1 MARVFLVILWVAL
14 LLYLAAADSLLDKL
28 GAVGFFAVGLLL
40 LGGMLAG
47 SMSRR

>member
-1 MARVFLVILWVAL
+1 MKILFCVSGTAL

-28 GAVGFFAVGLLL
+28 GAVWFFAVGLLL
-40 LGGMLAG
+40 LVGMLAG

>member
-1 MARVFLVILWVAL
+1 MKALFCISGLGL
-14 LLYLAAADSLLDKL
+14 LLYMAGADSLLDKL